1 VFAGSRP
8 NRRAQARSLGE
19 LEPGTSN
26 IGAGALHR
34 AWINLKSV
42 SSDQVSQKYLMQEF
56 LCAQGKK
63 NSSHLSI
70 KSDDLA
76 ANMK

>member
-1 VFAGSRP
+1 M
-8 NRRAQARSLGE
+8 
-19 LEPGTSN
+19 
-26 IGAGALHR
+26 
-34 AWINLKSV
+34 
-42 SSDQVSQKYLMQEF
+42 QKF